1 MSMESHPSI
10 RRRTL
15 AILLGTAG
23 LGILATGLI
32 LFGFQYRSARQ
43 VARQDLQSLGVV
55 LAYNAAPMLSFDDP
69 ENAAR
74 LLEALRQRPDIKH
87 ARILRGNGSELARYP
102 SQAAGSPAV
111 EPSSEAGGLLLTSV
125 PIQNAAGYGVGTLL
139 MESDQV
145 AVKQQIRWTATA
157 LFITLVILGGGVFL
171 LSLRLQHYLTD
182 PVLDL
187 AGLAEVI
194 SKRKDFSLR
203 ARPQRTRELDIL
215 ASALNEMLARIQSQD
230 RELEA
235 NLQQLAQELQERKQ
249 AEAALRASEQR
260 YRGLVENTSDMMFW
274 VCMDR
279 RGDFFVEDLNPAQ
292 ERILGMARSQVVGRR
307 IVDILPPDV
316 AAGIVGRYRQCLDS
330 GAPLSYEERAELPTG
345 LVIAQTLLVPLVGED
360 GEIRQII
367 GTSRDIT
374 QHRST
379 EEAFRQAQKLE
390 SLGVLAG
397 GIAHDFNDLLAAI
410 LGNLNLAQSLVG
422 PGGEALPF
430 LDKVEKTV
438 LRASDLTQ
446 QMLAYSGRGR
456 FEVKPLDLN
465 HTVTEIGHL
474 LAVSI
479 AKTLALSYQLE
490 QDIPSIAA
498 DAAQI
503 QQVVMNLVTNA
514 SDAIGDRPGS
524 IVIRTSTV
532 GLDHASL
539 ERDFATQGMRP
550 GQYVLLEVRDTGSG
564 ISEEVLARI
573 FDPFFTTK
581 PKGRGL
587 GLSAMLGIL
596 RGHKGGIRIQSR
608 MGEGSTFHLYF
619 PSSELL
625 VPAAAP
631 VPVPEESPLAC
642 RVLLVDDEE
651 EVREASAMG
660 LQMQGLVVVEAR
672 NGLEA
677 LNLFRD
683 SPQDFHLVVMDLT
696 MPHMD
701 GRTAFREIRK
711 LDPQVPVILI
721 SGFDEGELPEDFDG
735 QRPNAFIQ
743 KPYRLSELRR
753 KVAEVMK
760 SS

>member
-1 MSMESHPSI
+1 MNSHPSI

-23 LGILATGLI
+23 LGILTTGLI
-32 LFGFQYRSARQ
+32 LFGFQYRTARLT
-43 VARQDLQSLGVV
+43 ARQDLQSLGVV
-55 LAYNAAPMLSFDDP
+55 LAFDDP
-69 ENAAR
+69 DNATR
-74 LLEALRQRPDIKH
+74 LLEGLRQRPDIKR
-87 ARILRGNGSELARYP
+87 ARILRGNASELARYP
-102 SQAAGSPAV
+102 SQAPGSPA
-111 EPSSEAGGLLLTSV
+111 EALNPDTRGLLLTSV
-125 PIQNAAGYGVGTLL
+125 PILNADGHRVGTLL

-145 AVKQQIRWTATA
+145 VFKQQVRWTATA
-157 LFITLVILGGGVFL
+157 LLITLVILGGGVIL
-171 LSLRLQHYLTD
+171 LSLRLQHFLTD

-194 SKRKDFSLR
+194 SKRKDYSLR

-215 ASALNEMLARIQSQD
+215 ARALNEMLARIQSQD

-235 NLQQLAQELQERKQ
+235 NLQHLALELQERKQ
-249 AEAALRASEQR
+249 AEAALRESEQR

-274 VCMDR
+274 VRMDR
-279 RGDFFVEDLNPAQ
+279 SGDFFVEDVNPAQ
-292 ERILGMARSQVVGRR
+292 ERVLGMARSQVVGRR
-307 IVDILPPDV
+307 IVDILPPDL
-316 AAGIVGRYRQCLDS
+316 AAAIVGHYRQCLES
-330 GAPLSYEERAELPTG
+330 GVPLSYEERAELPTG
-345 LVIAQTLLVPLVGED
+345 LVVAQTLLVPLAGED

-397 GIAHDFNDLLAAI
+397 GIAHDFNNLLAAI
-410 LGNLNLAQSLVG
+410 LGNLNLAQAMVA

-438 LRASDLTQ
+438 LRASELTQ

-479 AKTLALSYQLE
+479 AKTVTLSYQLE
-490 QDIPSIAA
+490 QQLPSIAA

-514 SDAIGDRPGS
+514 SDAIGDRSGS
-524 IVIRTSTV
+524 IAIRTSTV
-532 GLDHASL
+532 VLDSASL
-539 ERDFATQGMRP
+539 ERDFATQAMNP
-550 GQYVLLEVRDTGSG
+550 GQYVLLEVKDSGSG
-564 ISEEVLARI
+564 ISEAVLARI

-608 MGEGSTFHLYF
+608 VGEGSTFHLYF
-619 PSSELL
+619 PCSEQPVL
-625 VPAAAP
+625 VGQS
-631 VPVPEESPLAC
+631 VPVQEESPLTC
-642 RVLLVDDEE
+642 RILLVDDEE

-660 LQMQGLVVVEAR
+660 LRMQGLVVVEAR
-672 NGLEA
+672 DGLEA

-683 SPQDFHLVVMDLT
+683 SMEGFQLVVMDLT
-696 MPHMD
+696 MPQMD

-721 SGFDEGELPEDFDG
+721 SGFDEGDLPEVFGNHHPD
-735 QRPNAFIQ
+735 AFIQ
-743 KPYRLSELRR
+743 KPYRLSDLRR
-753 KVAEVMK
+753 KVLEVLQRT
-760 SS
+760 